1 MTTAQNPSDR
11 RTPDASGAVIGAGTP
26 EALLTT
32 GALQSAIFNSANF
45 SSIATDAKGVIQ
57 IFNVGAERM
66 LGYAAAEVVNKIT
79 PADISDPQEVIVRAK
94 ALSVE
99 LGTPIAPGFEA
110 LVFKASRGIED
121 IYELTY
127 IRKDRSRFPAVVSVT
142 ALRDAQGGIIGYL
155 LIGTDN
161 TARKQAEEALLK
173 AGALQS
179 AIFNSAN
186 FSSIATDA
194 KGVIQI
200 FNVGAE
206 RMLGYTAAE
215 VMNKITPADISDPQ
229 EVIVRATALSVEL
242 GTPIT
247 PGFEALVFKASR
259 GIEDIYELTY
269 IRKDGSRF
277 PAVVSVTALRDAHGG
292 IIGYLLIGTDNT
304 ARKQAEDAL
313 LKAGAL
319 QSAIFSSANFSSIAT
334 DAKGV
339 IQIFNVGAERMLGYT
354 AAEVMNKITPADI
367 SDPQEVIAR
376 AKALSVELRTQITPG
391 FEALVFKASR
401 GIEDIYELTYIR
413 KDGSRFPAVVS
424 VTALRDAQDAII
436 GYLLIGTDNTA
447 RKQIEEERMKLD
459 QRLRDQHF
467 YNRSLL
473 ESNIDALM
481 TTDPRGIITDLNK
494 QMEALTGCTRDELI
508 GAPFKNYFTD
518 ASRAEA
524 GINQVLSEGK
534 VTNYELTARARN
546 GTLTVVSYNATT
558 FHDRDRVLQGV
569 FASARDVTE
578 LKLFEQRLQEKNREL
593 EEASRMKSEFLAN
606 MSHELRTPLNAII
619 GFSEVLVDGLL
630 GEMTDQQRGF
640 IGDIFSSG
648 KHLLSLINDIL
659 DLSKVE
665 AGKMTLDLEPVQVS
679 TLFAN
684 SLSIIREKAAARDIR
699 LIMDAPEELGSIRA
713 DARKLK
719 QIVYNLLSNAVKFT
733 SERGEVTLQGSRV
746 PRSDVGQLSDS
757 SLGRTFPLV
766 GNEFAEFLKI
776 TVTDTGMGIS
786 PDGLERLYKP
796 FSQIDSGL
804 SRKFEGTGLGLAMV
818 KLLADLH
825 GGAVA
830 AESEVGKGSRFTIW
844 LPFRPSE
851 AGMLTPTRPVAAIP
865 MEAVAGS
872 LTALVVEDDYK
883 SADLIRVQLEA
894 EGFVVLHAASAET
907 ALVLAAK
914 QPLALITL
922 DIRLPNMD
930 GWEFIAEIKKTPA
943 LKHIPVVIIS
953 IVADHAKGFALGA
966 AGVMQK
972 PISRQELYEALL
984 GLGLFPLTEGK
995 SLKILVVDDDP
1006 KAVELIAVRILG
1018 LASTVLRAYGG
1029 REAIDAARRELPDL
1043 IVLDLM
1049 MPEVNGFDVVSALV
1063 EDPATASIPVIVVTA
1078 KHITL
1083 EDRAKLNGYVMA
1095 IMEKAN
1101 FDRDRFIT
1109 EVRRAMAGR
1118 FMVT

>member
-1 MTTAQNPSDR
+1 MATRPSDR
-11 RTPDASGAVIGAGTP
+11 RTPSASGSVIGSGHT

-66 LGYAAAEVVNKIT
+66 LGYAAEEVVNKIT

-161 TARKQAEEALLK
+161 TARKLAEEALLK
-173 AGALQS
+173 AGALQN

-206 RMLGYTAAE
+206 RMLGYEAAE
-215 VMNKITPADISDPQ
+215 VVNRITPADISDPQ
-229 EVIVRATALSVEL
+229 EVIARATALSVEL

-277 PAVVSVTALRDAHGG
+277 AAVVSVTALRDAHGI

-481 TTDPRGIITDLNK
+481 TTDPRGIITDVNK
-494 QMEALTGCTRDELI
+494 QMEGLTGCTRDELI
-508 GAPFKNYFTD
+508 GAPFKNYFTEP
-518 ASRAEA
+518 SRAEA
-524 GINQVLSEGK
+524 GINQVLAEGK

-546 GTLTVVSYNATT
+546 GSLTVVSYNATT

-679 TLFAN
+679 ALFAN
-684 SLSIIREKAAARDIR
+684 SLSIIREKAAARNIQ
-699 LIMDAPEELGSIRA
+699 LTMDAPEELGTIRS
-713 DARKLK
+713 DARKVK

-733 SERGEVTLQGSRV
+733 SERGEVTLRASRV
-746 PRSDVGQLSDS
+746 PRSDVGDLSDLS
-757 SLGRTFPLV
+757 MGRSFPLV
-766 GNEFAEFLKI
+766 DNEFGEFLKI

-830 AESEVGKGSRFTIW
+830 VESEVGKGSRFTVW

-851 AGMLTPTRPVAAIP
+851 QGILTPTRPVAAIP
-865 MEAVAGS
+865 MSPGAGA

-930 GWEFIAEIKKTPA
+930 GWEFIAEMKKTPA
-943 LKHIPVVIIS
+943 LKNIPVVIIS

-984 GLGLFPLTEGK
+984 GLGLFPLAEGK

-1049 MPEVNGFDVVSALV
+1049 MPDVNGFDVVSALV
-1063 EDPATASIPVIVVTA
+1063 EDPSTAGIPVIVITA

-1101 FDRDRFIT
+1101 FDRDRFIA